1 MLRFASI
8 VLFVV
13 FFAVSFEDIA
23 QGQSNSPAVS
33 GWAEL
38 EGQSKGSDQKAQVS
52 TLINLS
58 GNGKIGAY
66 VFGQSGPGYSQVY
79 GGPTYMPKPWVQ
91 VGGALGIEKSGDKV
105 SPRVGGFVWVGKGR
119 LSSLVLLE
127 GAGSGFWYKSQTTI
141 KLPKG
146 VTASVINQR
155 FAGTGPELEIPIPK
169 TKLSVRASVLG
180 QDGGPTYKIAL
191 RFNF

>member
-1 MLRFASI
+1 MFKFLVSI
-8 VLFVV
+8 ALFGFLFV
-13 FFAVSFEDIA
+13 ASSEA
-23 QGQSNSPAVS
+23 QAQTKSPAVS
-33 GWAEL
+33 GWVDV
-38 EGQSKGSDQKAQVS
+38 EGQSKGSDQSAQVL
-52 TLINLS
+52 TLINFT
-58 GNGKIGAY
+58 GNGKVGGYIWA
-66 VFGQSGPGYSQVY
+66 QSGPGYSQVY
-79 GGPTYMPKPWVQ
+79 AGPTYAPKSWVQ
-91 VGGALGIEKSGDKV
+91 VGGAFGIEKSGDKV

>member
-105 SPRVGGFVWVGKGR
+105 SPRVGGFVWVGKRR
-119 LSSLVLLE
+119 LSNITLLE
-127 GAGSGFWYKSQTTI
+127 GAGSGFWYKNQTS
-141 KLPKG
+141 LSLAKG
-146 VTASVINQR
+146 VTASLVNQR
-155 FAGTGPELEIPIPK
+155 FAGTGVELEVKVPNTPF
-169 TKLSVRASVLG
+169 SVRASVLG
-180 QDGGPTYKIAL
+180 QDGGPTIKVAIRL
-191 RFNF
+191 NF